1 MTGMETVDIFKAL
14 ANDTRLT
21 ILMWLK
27 EPEKYFPPQ
36 GIHIPEG
43 DSLIT
48 ASVSGR
54 SATKRGFLSPP
65 CRITST
71 SLRLAALESR
81 RYGKWTYYRRNEE
94 NIRKLADYT
103 RPDLIQNRELE
114 QKLPAF

>member
-43 DSLIT
+43 DSFDH
-48 ASVSGR
+48 SVCVGAICGDFSVHRVALPRHAAAGG
-54 SATKRGFLSPP
+54 AP
-65 CRITST
+65 RIAP
-71 SLRLAALESR
+71 LREV
-81 RYGKWTYYRRNEE
+81 
-94 NIRKLADYT
+94 DV
-103 RPDLIQNRELE
+103 
-114 QKLPAF
+114 LPAE

>member
-43 DSLIT
+43 DYFDL
-48 ASVSGR
+48 SVCVGAICDKAGISQ
-54 SATKRGFLSPP
+54 
-65 CRITST
+65 ST
-71 SLRLAALESR
+71 VSHYLDMLQRAGLLESR

-94 NIRKLADYT
+94 NIRKLADYIAT
-103 RPDLIQNRELE
+103 RI
-114 QKLPAF
+114 

>member
-43 DSLIT
+43 DSFDH
-48 ASVSGR
+48 SVCVGAICDKSGI
-54 SATKRGFLSPP
+54 SQ
-65 CRITST
+65 ST
-71 SLRLAALESR
+71 VSHYLDMLQRAGLLESR

-94 NIRKLADYT
+94 NIRKLADYIAT
-103 RPDLIQNRELE
+103 RI
-114 QKLPAF
+114 